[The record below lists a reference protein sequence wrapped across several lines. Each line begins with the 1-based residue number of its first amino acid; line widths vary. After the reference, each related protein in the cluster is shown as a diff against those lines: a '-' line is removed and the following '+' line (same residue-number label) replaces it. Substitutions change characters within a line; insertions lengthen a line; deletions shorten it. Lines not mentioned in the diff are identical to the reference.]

1 MATIN
6 YVAAMTPLE
15 AAIKE
20 WHAYHERQVDGLKAK
35 ILSLEAQLQEQG
47 GVGGQNDSMEGPSL
61 KQLKQSFLEGVQN
74 GDGGAQAMEQRL
86 RDKDR
91 EIAAVR
97 EEARMHLQE
106 KQVRPP

>member
-1 MATIN
+1 M
-6 YVAAMTPLE
+6 E
-15 AAIKE
+15 
-20 WHAYHERQVDGLKAK
+20 
-35 ILSLEAQLQEQG
+35 
-47 GVGGQNDSMEGPSL
+47 GQEGPSL